1 MEQNAKKKISC
12 GGFMLGEG
20 LVLSE
25 DGKTLS
31 VSGGGGLPSDGEPYQ
46 QLVTDAYGNARWATV
61 NSVIYRDGSGNLS
74 VDSCMKEID
83 GSPASIEKMMCYGSI
98 SLIDDVNG
106 VVAPCISAFDSGSG
120 YDILTFM
127 SITESSPTTIKIKV
141 VGGTL
146 ADDKNSILE

>member
-31 VSGGGGLPSDGEPYQ
+31 VSGGGLPSDGEPYQ

-61 NSVIYRDGSGNLS
+61 NSVIYRDSSGNLS
-74 VDSCMKEID
+74 VDSCMKKID
-83 GSPASIEKMMCYGSI
+83 GSPASIENMMCYGSI

-106 VVAPCISAFDSGSG
+106 VVAPCIRAFDSGSG

-146 ADDKNSILE
+146 ADDKISILE

>member
-31 VSGGGGLPSDGEPYQ
+31 VSGGGLPSGGTYYQ
-46 QLVTDAYGNARWATV
+46 RLVTDEDGNARWATV

-146 ADDKNSILE
+146 ADDKISILE

>member
-31 VSGGGGLPSDGEPYQ
+31 VSGGGLPSGGTYYQ
-46 QLVTDAYGNARWATV
+46 RLVTDEDGNARWATV
-61 NSVIYRDGSGNLS
+61 NSVIYRDSSGNLS
-74 VDSCMKEID
+74 VDSCMKKID
-83 GSPASIEKMMCYGSI
+83 GSPEPIENMMCYGSI

-120 YDILTFM
+120 YNILTFM

-146 ADDKNSILE
+146 ADDKISILE